1 MYSCHICLCL
11 DYMSLKTEENSVSFA
26 CSVDTDSLCMPE
38 PRKLPEKICAI
49 GNNRVSSLH

>member
-1 MYSCHICLCL
+1 MYSWHICLCL
-11 DYMSLKTEENSVSFA
+11 DYMSLKTDENLVSFA
-26 CSVDTDSLCMPE
+26 CSVDADSLCMLE